1 MRLRRPIRKRT
12 ARAPTDKIPVEVVE
26 PSTCSP
32 ASWTD
37 PLCSI
42 FNVFELCGSTSNV
55 DGNKQKTTED
65 SGGSSRGSSRGN
77 ANPDRAAA
85 LPPVLP
91 PSSRKKRDR
100 NTKENVQS
108 SRQKSVSALTTAEA
122 PSKKINSTGKS
133 SKKNVSK
140 APSTNAKIGP
150 GAKGGSGKYFAGRKR
165 QLSSNTSL
173 QLTLEGPSEPVSS
186 VSDNSSTGSEN
197 GSSNDSSKSDESS
210 SDSSD
215 TDSSGSF
222 SYTTDSE
229 AETASS
235 ESGSVGGS
243 STDSAIVDKD
253 LIALLSKR
261 QPAPA
266 SPPSHQDTA
275 EPCSPLPQPQPQKQ
289 EQELPAGPPPRKL
302 RQRRFLGGHRGP
314 SNLESAPAPKR
325 REKGGRRASARQQT

>member
-12 ARAPTDKIPVEVVE
+12 ARAPTDKTPVEVAE

-55 DGNKQKTTED
+55 DGNKQKTTDD

-77 ANPDRAAA
+77 ASPDRAAA
-85 LPPVLP
+85 LPPALP
-91 PSSRKKRDR
+91 PSARKKRDR

-108 SRQKSVSALTTAEA
+108 PRQKSVAAVTTGAA
-122 PSKKINSTGKS
+122 SKKINSTGKS
-133 SKKNVSK
+133 SNKNVSK
-140 APSTNAKIGP
+140 APSTNAKTGP
-150 GAKGGSGKYFAGRKR
+150 GAKGVSGKYFAGRKR

-197 GSSNDSSKSDESS
+197 GSSNDSSKSDDS

-253 LIALLSKR
+253 LIALLSKVR

-266 SPPSHQDTA
+266 SPPSLQETA
-275 EPCSPLPQPQPQKQ
+275 ETCSPLPQPQPQKQ
-289 EQELPAGPPPRKL
+289 EQELPAGPPRKL
-302 RQRRFLGGHRGP
+302 RQRRFLGGHRGT

-325 REKGGRRASARQQT
+325 RGKGGRRASAGKQT